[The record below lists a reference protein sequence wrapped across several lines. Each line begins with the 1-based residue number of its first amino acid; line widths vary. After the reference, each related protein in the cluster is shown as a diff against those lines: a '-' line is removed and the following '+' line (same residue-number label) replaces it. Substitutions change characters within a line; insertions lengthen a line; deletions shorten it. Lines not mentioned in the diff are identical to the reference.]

1 MPERKTPKKPLIF
14 YYLISL
20 AILLIIN
27 VVVLPTLMRRQ
38 MTEVDYSTFLKAVEE
53 NRVLEVE
60 MSADTQ
66 EIAYAAL
73 DERGSG
79 RPM

>member
-38 MTEVDYSTFLKAVEE
+38 MTEVDYSTFLIAVEE

-60 MSADTQ
+60 MSADTE
-66 EIAYAAL
+66 EIA
-73 DERGSG
+73 
-79 RPM
+79 